1 MTETTRPLPLEMR
14 PAQRRTLLR
23 GAVALAALGST
34 TAARAALGPSAD
46 TYTERTVRLVLPLAP
61 GGAMDV
67 LGRSLANELGQRLGT
82 SFVVENRAGAGGN
95 LAHELVAGERP
106 DGHTLLLTSNAL
118 VANVTL
124 FEGRVRYD
132 PQRSFAPVS
141 IVASSPTV
149 VVVRSDALVRDMAAL
164 AAQAR
169 RSAGISV
176 GTPGFGNGNHLALV
190 KLHRAQGG
198 DWRHIPYKGAG
209 PALVGLLGGETDA
222 AIVALPAAQAHIQ
235 AGRLRALAVVQER
248 RSSLAPEVPTL
259 AEAGITIELENGW
272 FGLLAPAG
280 TPQAVVQR
288 VQGALTGAL
297 ADADFRAQLAR
308 QGFEPVGSTPQAF
321 AQQLARD
328 VAAFPPLLKSLGAR
342 VE

>member
-1 MTETTRPLPLEMR
+1 MTPFATPS
-14 PAQRRTLLR
+14 RRTLLR
-23 GAVALAALGST
+23 ASVALTALAG
-34 TAARAALGPSAD
+34 TATARAAIGDVRD
-46 TYTERTVRLVLPLAP
+46 TRAVRLVLPLAP

-67 LGRSLANELGQRLGT
+67 LGRSLATELAQRLGA

-132 PQRSFAPVS
+132 PQRSFVPVS

-149 VVVRSDALVRDMAAL
+149 IVVRSDAKALNMNAL

-169 RSAGISV
+169 SGAGISV

-209 PALVGLLGGETDA
+209 PALMGLLSGETDA
-222 AIVALPAAQAHIQ
+222 AIVALPAAQAHLQ

-248 RSSLAPEVPTL
+248 RSSLVPEVPTL
-259 AEAGITIELENGW
+259 AEAGIAIELDNGW
-272 FGLLAPAG
+272 FGLLAPTG
-280 TPQAVVQR
+280 TPQTVVDRVHGAVIS
-288 VQGALTGAL
+288 AL
-297 ADADFRAQLAR
+297 ANDDFRAQLSR
-308 QGFEPVGSTPQAF
+308 QGFEPVGSTSEAF
-321 AQQLARD
+321 ARQLARD
-328 VAAFPPLLKSLGAR
+328 VAAFPPLLKSIGAR

>member
-1 MTETTRPLPLEMR
+1 METGKW
-14 PAQRRTLLR
+14 AWSRRTLLR
-23 GAVALAALGST
+23 GAAAW
-34 TAARAALGPSAD
+34 AAGAGIGGAQAAVGEGRS
-46 TYTERTVRLVLPLAP
+46 VRLVLPLAP

-67 LGRSLANELGQRLGT
+67 LGRGLANELGQRLGAQ
-82 SFVVENRAGAGGN
+82 FVVENRAGAGGN
-95 LAHELVAGERP
+95 LAHELVAGEKP

-132 PQRSFAPVS
+132 PVRSFAPVS

-149 VVVRSDALVRDMAAL
+149 IVVRGDAPARDMAAL
-164 AAQAR
+164 ARQA

-190 KLHRAQGG
+190 KLERAQGG

-209 PALVGLLGGETDA
+209 PALVGLLGGETDV

-248 RSSLAPEVPTL
+248 RSSIAPDVPTL

-280 TPQAVVQR
+280 TPQAVVAR
-288 VQGALTGAL
+288 VHQAVTGAL
-297 ADADFRAQLAR
+297 ADPEFRAQLAR
-308 QGFEPVGSTPQAF
+308 QGFEPVGSSTQAF
-321 AQQLARD
+321 ARQLDRD
-328 VAAFPPLLKSLGAR
+328 VAYFPPLLKSIGAR

>member
-1 MTETTRPLPLEMR
+1 MTPISGTRRAWL
-14 PAQRRTLLR
+14 AAA
-23 GAVALAALGST
+23 GAALAAST
-34 TAARAALGPSAD
+34 GAHAAIGGDRN
-46 TYTERTVRLVLPLAP
+46 VRLVLPLAP

-67 LGRSLANELGQRLGT
+67 LGRELANALAPRLGA

-95 LAHELVAGERP
+95 LAHELVAGEKP

-124 FEGRVRYD
+124 FEGKVRYD
-132 PQRSFAPVS
+132 PVRSFAPVS
-141 IVASSPTV
+141 IIASSPTV
-149 VVVRSDALVRDMAAL
+149 IVVRSDAAARDMRAL
-164 AAQAR
+164 ARQA
-169 RSAGISV
+169 RSAGLNV

-259 AEAGITIELENGW
+259 AEAGITIDLENGW

-280 TPQAVVQR
+280 TPQAVVDR
-288 VQGALTGAL
+288 VQQAVAGAL
-297 ADADFRAQLAR
+297 ADPQLRAQLAR
-308 QGFEPVGSTPQAF
+308 QGFEPVGSSSQAF
-321 AQQLARD
+321 ARQLDRD
-328 VAAFPPLLKSLGAR
+328 VASFPPLLKSLGAR

>member
-1 MTETTRPLPLEMR
+1 MSGVKTMPLALH
-14 PAQRRTLLR
+14 PAGASRRKALR
-23 GAVALAALGST
+23 AGLALASLAGNP
-34 TAARAALGPSAD
+34 AARAVIGPAPD
-46 TYTERTVRLVLPLAP
+46 ARPVRLVLPLAP

-67 LGRSLANELGQRLGT
+67 LGRSLAAELGQRLGT
-82 SFVVENRAGAGGN
+82 HFVVENRAGAGGN

-141 IVASSPTV
+141 IVASSPAV
-149 VVVRSDALVRDMAAL
+149 VVVRSDAPYGSMAAL
-164 AAQAR
+164 TAQAR
-169 RSAGISV
+169 SSAGITV

-222 AIVALPAAQAHIQ
+222 AIVALPAAHAHLQ

-259 AEAGITIELENGW
+259 AEAGISIALDSGW

-280 TPQAVVQR
+280 TPHAVVER
-288 VQGALTGAL
+288 VHGAVTAAL
-297 ADADFRAQLAR
+297 ADQGFRAQLAR
-308 QGFEPVGSTPQAF
+308 QGFEPVGGTPQAF

-328 VAAFPPLLKSLGAR
+328 VAAFPPLLQNIGAR

>member
-1 MTETTRPLPLEMR
+1 MSETW
-14 PAQRRTLLR
+14 AGVSRRTVLGKGVGL
-23 GAVALAALGST
+23 AALAATST
-34 TAARAALGPSAD
+34 ARAALGPATDARSA
-46 TYTERTVRLVLPLAP
+46 RLVLPLAP

-67 LGRSLANELGQRLGT
+67 LGRSLAAELGQRLGT

-95 LAHELVAGERP
+95 LAHEWVAGERP
-106 DGHTLLLTSNAL
+106 DGQTLLLTSNAL

-124 FEGRVRYD
+124 FAGRVRYD

-149 VVVRSDALVRDMAAL
+149 VVVHGDAPFRTMGAL

-169 RSAGISV
+169 SGAGISV

-222 AIVALPAAQAHIQ
+222 AIVALPAAQAHLQ

-248 RSSLAPEVPTL
+248 RSSLAPEIPTL
-259 AEAGITIELENGW
+259 AEAGITIALDSGW

-280 TPQAVVQR
+280 TPQAVVER
-288 VQGALTGAL
+288 VHGAVTGAL
-297 ADADFRAQLAR
+297 ADEGFRRQLAR
-308 QGFEPVGSTPQAF
+308 QGFEPVGSTSQAF

-328 VAAFPPLLKSLGAR
+328 VAAFPPLLQSIGAR

>member
-1 MTETTRPLPLEMR
+1 MR
-14 PAQRRTLLR
+14 FSMNSHLAPVTVAPMASRRAWLR
-23 GAVALAALGST
+23 TAAALAALAAST
-34 TAARAALGPSAD
+34 TAGAAIVND
-46 TYTERTVRLVLPLAP
+46 RNVRLVLPLAP

-67 LGRSLANELGQRLGT
+67 LGRGLANALGPRLGA

-95 LAHELVAGERP
+95 LAHELVAGEKP

-124 FEGRVRYD
+124 FEGKVRYD
-132 PQRSFAPVS
+132 PVRSFVPVS
-141 IVASSPTV
+141 IIASSPTV
-149 VVVRSDALVRDMAAL
+149 IVVRSDATARDMAAL

-169 RSAGISV
+169 SAGGISV
-176 GTPGFGNGNHLALV
+176 GTPGFGNGNHLSLV

-222 AIVALPAAQAHIQ
+222 AIVALPAAQPHIQ

-248 RSSLAPEVPTL
+248 RSSLAPQVPTL
-259 AEAGITIELENGW
+259 AEAGITIDLENGW

-280 TPQAVVQR
+280 TPQAVVDR
-288 VQGALTGAL
+288 VHQAVTSVL
-297 ADADFRAQLAR
+297 ADPEFRTQLAR
-308 QGFEPVGSTPQAF
+308 QGFEPVGSSAQAF
-321 AQQLARD
+321 ARQLDRD
-328 VAAFPPLLKSLGAR
+328 VATFPPLLRSLGAR

>member
-1 MTETTRPLPLEMR
+1 MTEAIR
-14 PAQRRTLLR
+14 PAHLLPRRMLLR
-23 GAVALAALGST
+23 TGVALVALAG
-34 TAARAALGPSAD
+34 TATVRAAIGNAPD
-46 TYTERTVRLVLPLAP
+46 TRAVRLVLPLAP

-67 LGRSLANELGQRLGT
+67 LGRGLATELGQRLGA
-82 SFVVENRAGAGGN
+82 SVVAENRAGAGGN

-132 PQRSFAPVS
+132 PQRSFVPVS

-149 VVVRSDALVRDMAAL
+149 VVVRSDAPARDMAAL

-169 RSAGISV
+169 SGAGISV

-280 TPQAVVQR
+280 TPQAVVDR
-288 VQGALTGAL
+288 VHGAIASAL

-308 QGFEPVGSTPQAF
+308 QGFEPVGSTSQAF
-321 AQQLARD
+321 ALQLARD
-328 VAAFPPLLKSLGAR
+328 VAAFPPLLKSIGAR

>member
-1 MTETTRPLPLEMR
+1 MTKTIATRRAWL
-14 PAQRRTLLR
+14 RT
-23 GAVALAALGST
+23 AAALAALAGSAT
-34 TAARAALGPSAD
+34 ARAAIGN
-46 TYTERTVRLVLPLAP
+46 ERNVRLVLPLAP

-67 LGRSLANELGQRLGT
+67 LGRGLANALGPRLGT

-95 LAHELVAGERP
+95 LAHELVAGEKP
-106 DGHTLLLTSNAL
+106 DGYTLLLTSNAL

-124 FEGRVRYD
+124 FEGKVRYD
-132 PQRSFAPVS
+132 PVRSFVPVS
-141 IVASSPTV
+141 IIASSPTV
-149 VVVRSDALVRDMAAL
+149 VVVRSDATARDIRAL

-169 RSAGISV
+169 AGAGISV
-176 GTPGFGNGNHLALV
+176 GTPGFGNGNHLSLV
-190 KLHRAQGG
+190 KLQRAQGG

-259 AEAGITIELENGW
+259 AEAGISIDLENGW

-280 TPQAVVQR
+280 TPQAVVDRMQ
-288 VQGALTGAL
+288 QAISSTL
-297 ADADFRAQLAR
+297 ADPEFRTQLAR
-308 QGFEPVGSTPQAF
+308 QGFEPVGSSSQAF
-321 AQQLARD
+321 ARQLDRD
-328 VAAFPPLLKSLGAR
+328 VAAFPPLLKSIGAR

>member
-1 MTETTRPLPLEMR
+1 
-14 PAQRRTLLR
+14 
-23 GAVALAALGST
+23 
-34 TAARAALGPSAD
+34 
-46 TYTERTVRLVLPLAP
+46 
-61 GGAMDV
+61 MDV
-67 LGRSLANELGQRLGT
+67 LGRGLANELGQRMGAQ
-82 SFVVENRAGAGGN
+82 FVVENRAGAGGN
-95 LAHELVAGERP
+95 LAHELVAGEKP

-132 PQRSFAPVS
+132 PVRSFAPVS

-149 VVVRSDALVRDMAAL
+149 IVVRGDAPARDMAAL
-164 AAQAR
+164 ARQA

-190 KLHRAQGG
+190 KLERAQGG

-248 RSSLAPEVPTL
+248 RSSIAPDVPTL

-280 TPQAVVQR
+280 TPQAVVAR
-288 VQGALTGAL
+288 VHQAVAGAL
-297 ADADFRAQLAR
+297 ADPEFRAQLAR
-308 QGFEPVGSTPQAF
+308 QGFEPVGSTAQAF
-321 AQQLARD
+321 ARQLDRD
-328 VAAFPPLLKSLGAR
+328 VAYFPPLLKSIGAR

>member
-1 MTETTRPLPLEMR
+1 MTAPNIPS
-14 PAQRRTLLR
+14 RRALLQW
-23 GAVALAALGST
+23 AAAWAALGT
-34 TAARAALGPSAD
+34 GVPARAAVGDA
-46 TYTERTVRLVLPLAP
+46 RTLRLVLPLAP

-67 LGRSLANELGQRLGT
+67 LGRGLANGLGQRLGA
-82 SFVVENRAGAGGN
+82 SVVVENRAGAGGN
-95 LAHELVAGERP
+95 LAHELVAGEKP
-106 DGHTLLLTSNAL
+106 DGQTLLLTSNAL

-132 PQRSFAPVS
+132 PVRSFAPVS

-149 VVVRSDALVRDMAAL
+149 IVVRSDAPAREMAAL
-164 AAQAR
+164 ATRAR
-169 RSAGISV
+169 STGISV

-190 KLHRAQGG
+190 KLQRAQGG

-222 AIVALPAAQAHIQ
+222 AIVALPAAQAHLQ

-248 RSSLAPEVPTL
+248 RTSLAPEVPTL
-259 AEAGITIELENGW
+259 AEAGITIELDNGW

-280 TPQAVVQR
+280 TPAAVVERVHQAVT
-288 VQGALTGAL
+288 AAL
-297 ADADFRAQLAR
+297 ADPDFRMQLVR
-308 QGFEPVGSTPQAF
+308 QGFEPVGSSSQAF
-321 AQQLARD
+321 AQQLDRD
-328 VAAFPPLLKSLGAR
+328 VASFPPLLKSIGAR